1 LCNNFNRSLVYLPF
15 SILNIVSES
24 VVLHINLLEVAS
36 RSNLVGPCCVR

>member
-1 LCNNFNRSLVYLPF
+1 
-15 SILNIVSES
+15 VSES